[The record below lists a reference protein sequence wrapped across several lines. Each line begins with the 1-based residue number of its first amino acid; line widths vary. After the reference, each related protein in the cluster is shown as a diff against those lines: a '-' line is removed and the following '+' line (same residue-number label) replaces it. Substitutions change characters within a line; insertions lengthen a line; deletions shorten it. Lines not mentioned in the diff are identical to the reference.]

1 VIGQNKKFVAKKK
14 KLFVAKHLSE
24 KMEKIKMG
32 QEIEIK
38 VTWCRALT
46 IILNMSAH
54 ITTII
59 LYIEFKKNIYQYKL
73 KQPYTL
79 YLKKKRRRIFL

>member
-14 KLFVAKHLSE
+14 KLFIAKHLSE

-59 LYIEFKKNIYQYKL
+59 LYIEFKKYININ
-73 KQPYTL
+73 
-79 YLKKKRRRIFL
+79 